1 MNESDNIKKISCI
14 KEVQKKKQYW
24 HNINWRN
31 VHSYVSKLQLEMVV
45 AYKNND
51 WKKIFFLQN
60 KLIMSFEGRALAV
73 RRIVTNNGNKTPGI
87 DEIVWSDNN
96 KKYGAIS
103 ELRSILVSK
112 SGSYKSSL
120 ISRVWIPKSTPGEI
134 RPLGI
139 PTMID
144 RALQALILLCLDPV
158 VEEMSDTYSFGS
170 RKFRGTHDAIQRI
183 RTILDKIQ
191 GPKWVWD
198 VDVSKCFDE
207 ISHKFLEKIL
217 NKILCKKGNELVRK
231 WLKAP
236 IIDRGT
242 VTTPKQGTPQ
252 GCILSPLLCN
262 ITLNGLENVIR
273 DGLPSPNSKKGR
285 ELSGS
290 WLVRYVDDFIDTS
303 FSKERLI
310 EKNIPKVKEFL
321 AERGLQISEKKS
333 KIVNLEKESFNF
345 LGWTIRLQTRNLKF
359 NKLGKNQ
366 YVLLIE
372 PKKKR

>member
-1 MNESDNIKKISCI
+1 MNMNESDNIKKISCI

-345 LGWTIRLQTRNLKF
+345 LG
-359 NKLGKNQ
+359 
-366 YVLLIE
+366 
-372 PKKKR
+372 